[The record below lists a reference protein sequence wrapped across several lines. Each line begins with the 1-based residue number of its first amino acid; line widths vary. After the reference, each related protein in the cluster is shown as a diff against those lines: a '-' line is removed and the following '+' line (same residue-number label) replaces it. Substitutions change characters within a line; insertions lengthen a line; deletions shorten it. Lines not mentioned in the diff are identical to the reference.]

1 MRTTHDTSARSNT
14 SPPSGAFATCVEPD
28 SRCTSARV
36 MLALDLK
43 ESSITQQ
50 PLQAGVADALA
61 EETIPGRRHVDNPQ
75 VVQRNSFF
83 FILLLQAFFLLALAP
98 WS

>member
-1 MRTTHDTSARSNT
+1 
-14 SPPSGAFATCVEPD
+14 
-28 SRCTSARV
+28 

-50 PLQAGVADALA
+50 PPQAGVADALA